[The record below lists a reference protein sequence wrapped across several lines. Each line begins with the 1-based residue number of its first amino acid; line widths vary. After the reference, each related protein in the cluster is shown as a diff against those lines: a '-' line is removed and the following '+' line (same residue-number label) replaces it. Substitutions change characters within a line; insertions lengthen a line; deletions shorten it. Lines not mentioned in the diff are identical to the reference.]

1 MLVGKD
7 HRLQAPRIHM
17 LTVPWSPGVGWNTEM
32 MWALSLPANPD
43 KPSFRPYHTAQGP
56 ELRQPHLHVD
66 IAVIHGFTEP
76 SLSWAGQG
84 SGPSE
89 RPPGFKP
96 RVRTVVTWVII
107 QWAQQKLAVCF
118 CWGCPGA
125 AVQTYP
131 GSAPSNTR
139 FLITAPPCL
148 VIPQIL
154 SKVRM
159 ARLALLAR
167 VHTPRFHS
175 LFFIRCGLRSLM
187 GGLEG

>member
-1 MLVGKD
+1 
-7 HRLQAPRIHM
+7 
-17 LTVPWSPGVGWNTEM
+17 

-43 KPSFRPYHTAQGP
+43 KPSFRPYHTAQGL

-66 IAVIHGFTEP
+66 IAVTHGFTEP

-139 FLITAPPCL
+139 FLITAPL
-148 VIPQIL
+148 VL
-154 SKVRM
+154 SSLKSFPTFGWQGWLSWPVFT
-159 ARLALLAR
+159 LPDSTHCFLLDVASDPSWVAWR
-167 VHTPRFHS
+167 ADVGHNSSWSP
-175 LFFIRCGLRSLM
+175 
-187 GGLEG
+187 